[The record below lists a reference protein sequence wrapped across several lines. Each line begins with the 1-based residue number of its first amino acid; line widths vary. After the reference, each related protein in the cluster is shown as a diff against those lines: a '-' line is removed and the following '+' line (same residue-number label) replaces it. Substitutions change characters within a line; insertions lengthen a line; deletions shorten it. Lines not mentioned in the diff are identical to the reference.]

1 MCHSC
6 DLWSAKHKQWF
17 SRRLTQACLGHQTAQ
32 ATRLARLDLAHHLNC
47 HQDWRLDQPD
57 STALSVV
64 SMFGECVRSKGA
76 TA

>member
-1 MCHSC
+1 MCYSC

-32 ATRLARLDLAHHLNC
+32 ATRLTRLVSTHWLNC
-47 HQDWRLDQPD
+47 HQEWRLDQPM
-57 STALSVV
+57 APSVV